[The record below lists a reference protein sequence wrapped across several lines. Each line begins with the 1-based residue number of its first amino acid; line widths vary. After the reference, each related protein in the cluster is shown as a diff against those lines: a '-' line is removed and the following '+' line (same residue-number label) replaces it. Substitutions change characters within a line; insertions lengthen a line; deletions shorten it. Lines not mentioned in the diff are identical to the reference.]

1 MKYTIESNTLEEIA
15 EAIRDCSIEDTTEDY
30 TPLEM
35 PEAIRQLAYVSRYRI
50 NTVNNKFEH
59 IRGRTINSGTVS
71 ITNASSD
78 YDYYIDSFITDS
90 PNCIVLDQSLFNK
103 PTTESNPELKV
114 GNNLTIYTDDSYS
127 NLWVTGNTD
136 LSEETVTTK
145 VEGTNYTDYYIAVG
159 YVASLGPYAGQY
171 GENFSYTKVQLA
183 ASQNRNVSVGIYDGE
198 QTQVYITKDFSN
210 TSVSF
215 DSTLYTSENDSAR
228 KFCVVIR
235 HYNNGSVG
243 ITDFQLDA
251 SFINNIDIVGS
262 SSRMSF
268 STVAKQWSRSNLITD
283 SEFYHGS
290 PKSLTLN
297 TTEIKFPDNIDT
309 AYLITSP
316 NTNFN
321 FKTIRVN

>member
-15 EAIRDCSIEDTTEDY
+15 QAIRDCSIENDSTEDY

-35 PEAIRQLAYVSRYRI
+35 PGAIRQLSYVSRYKI
-50 NTVNNKFEH
+50 NTINNKFEY
-59 IRGRTINSGTVS
+59 IKGRTINSGTVN
-71 ITNASSD
+71 ITNASTN
-78 YDYYIDSFITDS
+78 YDYYIDSFVTDS
-90 PNCIVLDQSLFNK
+90 PNCIILDKQLFDNSI
-103 PTTESNPELKV
+103 TNPKLKI
-114 GNNLTIYTDDSYS
+114 GDKLTIYTDSSYS
-127 NLWVTGNTD
+127 NLWVTGSTD
-136 LSEETVTTK
+136 LSTENVTATVT
-145 VEGTNYTDYYIAVG
+145 GANYTDYYIAVG
-159 YVASLGPYAGQY
+159 YIISLGPYAGQY
-171 GENFSYTKVQLA
+171 GETFSYTKVQLA

-210 TSVSF
+210 TSVRF
-215 DSTLYTSENDSAR
+215 DSTLYTSEDTAR

-235 HYNNGSVG
+235 HYNNESVG

-262 SSRMSF
+262 SSRMPF
-268 STVAKQWSRSNLITD
+268 STVAKQWRRSNLITNSD
-283 SEFYHGS
+283 FYHGDL
-290 PKSLTLN
+290 KSLTLN